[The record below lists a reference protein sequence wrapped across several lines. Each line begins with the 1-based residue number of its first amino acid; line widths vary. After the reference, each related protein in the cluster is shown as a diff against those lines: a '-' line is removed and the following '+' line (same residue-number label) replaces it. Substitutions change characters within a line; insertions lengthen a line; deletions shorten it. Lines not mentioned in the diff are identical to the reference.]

1 MSLLHHLQAD
11 SNIPTGESLT
21 TGLMGGEFMTLVCIV
36 LLINI
41 GLKLFEK
48 VLDWIMDHFSKEK
61 SSDETSPNPSSET
74 KRDA

>member
-1 MSLLHHLQAD
+1 MSLSHRLQAD

-61 SSDETSPNPSSET
+61 SSDEISPNPSNET